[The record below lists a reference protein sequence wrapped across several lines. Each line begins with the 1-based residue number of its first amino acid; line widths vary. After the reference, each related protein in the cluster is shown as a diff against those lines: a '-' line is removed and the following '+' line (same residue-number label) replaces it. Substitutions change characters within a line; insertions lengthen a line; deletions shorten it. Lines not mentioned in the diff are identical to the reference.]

1 MTAHYDVLIV
11 GGGIAGL
18 SLASALAGSCS
29 VALVEAEQEL
39 AYHTSSRSARQLIPS
54 YGPEVV
60 QELTLR
66 TLALMAARD
75 AELPTPVLSPRSFML
90 IGTEGSVRA
99 EASGQM
105 KPVTHARA
113 LELCPALVPESF
125 TAAGLDT
132 GSFGCDA
139 PLLLAD
145 HRQRAE
151 AAGADIITGARVYS
165 GQRLGSGWEVGAG
178 QEAFQAGVLVNA
190 AGAWADEL
198 AVISGVEKLGLQ
210 PYRRT
215 AAIVDVE
222 RSLPDD
228 SPMVAAADNSFY
240 FRREGGGVLISPS
253 EAVPSGP
260 EDARPRPGDIERL
273 IVKLNQLTTLGIS
286 GVRTAWTGLRT
297 EAADGIPVAG
307 FDAEAPG
314 FYWLAGQGGYGF
326 QTSAAMAELAA
337 AQILAGQGT
346 GQDSRQR
353 AGQEAVQDAGRS
365 AQPAAAPD
373 TRTRP
378 ESRTAEALAATRWS
392 IRR

>member
-18 SLASALAGSCS
+18 SLASALAGSCT

-39 AYHTSSRSARQLIPS
+39 AYHTSSRSARNLIPS
-54 YGPEVV
+54 YGPAVV
-60 QELTLR
+60 QELTVR
-66 TLALMAARD
+66 TLELMAARD
-75 AELPTPVLSPRSFML
+75 AKLPAPVLSPRSFML
-90 IGTEGSVRA
+90 IGTEETVRTESSGHMRPISHA
-99 EASGQM
+99 EA
-105 KPVTHARA
+105 
-113 LELCPALVPESF
+113 LDLCPALVPESF
-125 TAAGLDT
+125 SAAGLDT
-132 GSFGCDA
+132 GSFGCNA

-145 HRQRAE
+145 HKLRAE
-151 AAGADIITGARVYS
+151 AAGADIITGARVHS
-165 GQRLGSGWEVGAG
+165 AQRLGSGWEIGAG
-178 QEAFQAGVLVNA
+178 QEAFQAGVMVNA

-222 RSLPDD
+222 HPLPEY
-228 SPMVAAADNSFY
+228 SPMVAAADDSFY
-240 FRREGGGVLISPS
+240 FRREGNDVLISPS

-260 EDARPRPGDIERL
+260 EDARPRPGDVERL
-273 IVKLNQLTTLGIS
+273 VAKLNQVTTLGIR

-337 AQILAGQGT
+337 AQILAGQG
-346 GQDSRQR
+346 
-353 AGQEAVQDAGRS
+353 QDAG
-365 AQPAAAPD
+365 
-373 TRTRP
+373 TRP
-378 ESRTAEALAATRWS
+378 VSRTAQALAASRWS

>member
-1 MTAHYDVLIV
+1 MTALYDVLIV

-18 SLASALAGSCS
+18 SLASTLAGSCS

-54 YGPEVV
+54 FGPEVV
-60 QELTLR
+60 QQLTVR
-66 TLALMAARD
+66 TLELMAARD
-75 AELPTPVLSPRSFML
+75 AELPQPVLSPRSFML
-90 IGTEGSVRA
+90 IGTEETVSA

-105 KPVTHARA
+105 RTITHSEA

-125 TAAGLDT
+125 SAAGLDT
-132 GSFGCDA
+132 GSFGCNA
-139 PLLLAD
+139 PLLLED
-145 HRQRAE
+145 HRRRA
-151 AAGADIITGARVYS
+151 AAARADIITGARVHS
-165 GQRLGSGWEVGAG
+165 AQRLGSGWEIGAG
-178 QEAFQAGVLVNA
+178 QEAFQAGVMVNA
-190 AGAWADEL
+190 AGAWADEV

-222 RSLPDD
+222 HPLPEH
-228 SPMVAAADNSFY
+228 SPMVAAADNTFY
-240 FRREGGGVLISPS
+240 FRPEGNDVLISPS

-260 EDARPRPGDIERL
+260 EDARPRPGDVERL
-273 IVKLNQLTTLGIS
+273 VAKLNQVTTLGIRGIRS
-286 GVRTAWTGLRT
+286 AWTGLRT

-337 AQILAGQGT
+337 ARILAGP
-346 GQDSRQR
+346 
-353 AGQEAVQDAGRS
+353 AGEAGPR
-365 AQPAAAPD
+365 PA
-373 TRTRP
+373 
-378 ESRTAEALAATRWS
+378 SRTERALAATRWS

>member
-1 MTAHYDVLIV
+1 MAAHYDVLIV

-54 YGPEVV
+54 FGPEVV
-60 QELTLR
+60 QELTVR
-66 TLALMAARD
+66 TLELMAARD
-75 AELPTPVLSPRSFML
+75 AQLPEPVLTPRSFML
-90 IGTEGSVRA
+90 IGTEDSVRA
-99 EASGQM
+99 EASGNM
-105 KPVTHARA
+105 SAITHDRA
-113 LELCPALVPESF
+113 LELCPALVPGAFS
-125 TAAGLDT
+125 AAGLDT
-132 GSFGCDA
+132 GSFGCNA

-145 HRQRAE
+145 HRLRAE

-165 GQRLGSGWEVGAG
+165 AQRLGSGWEIGAG
-178 QEAFQAGVLVNA
+178 QEAFEAGVLVNA

-215 AAIVDVE
+215 AAIVDVDHP
-222 RSLPDD
+222 LPAN
-228 SPMVAAADNSFY
+228 SPMVAAADHTFY
-240 FRREGGGVLISPS
+240 FRREGTEVLISPS
-253 EAVPSGP
+253 ETVPSGP

-273 IVKLNQLTTLGIS
+273 IVKLNQLTTLGIRA
-286 GVRTAWTGLRT
+286 VRSAWTGLRT
-297 EAADGIPVAG
+297 EAADGVPVAG

-326 QTSAAMAELAA
+326 QTSSAMAELAA
-337 AQILAGQGT
+337 AQILAGQG
-346 GQDSRQR
+346 
-353 AGQEAVQDAGRS
+353 AGNSPGHSAGV
-365 AQPAAAPD
+365 AHHPV
-373 TRTRP
+373 
-378 ESRTAEALAATRWS
+378 SRTAEALAATRWS

>member
-1 MTAHYDVLIV
+1 MTARYDVLIV

-54 YGPEVV
+54 FGPAVV
-60 QELTLR
+60 QELTVR
-66 TLALMAARD
+66 TLELIAARD
-75 AELPTPVLSPRSFML
+75 RELPQPVLTPRSFML
-90 IGTEGSVRA
+90 IGTEESVRA

-105 KPVTHARA
+105 RLITHAEA
-113 LELCPALVPESF
+113 LKLCPALVSGSF
-125 TAAGLDT
+125 SAAGLDT
-132 GSFGCDA
+132 GSYGCDA
-139 PLLLAD
+139 PLLLDD
-145 HRQRAE
+145 HRRRAE

-165 GQRLGSGWEVGAG
+165 AQRLGSGWEIGAG
-178 QEAFQAGVLVNA
+178 QEAFQAGVMVNA

-215 AAIVDVE
+215 AAVVAVE
-222 RSLPDD
+222 HPLPEH

-240 FRREGGGVLISPS
+240 FRREGIDVLVSPS

-260 EDARPRPGDIERL
+260 EDARPRPGDVERL
-273 IVKLNQLTTLGIS
+273 VATLNQVTTLGIR
-286 GVRTAWTGLRT
+286 GVRRAWTGLRT
-297 EAADGIPVAG
+297 QAADGVPVAG

-337 AQILAGQGT
+337 AQILAGQA
-346 GQDSRQR
+346 S
-353 AGQEAVQDAGRS
+353 DA
-365 AQPAAAPD
+365 AN
-373 TRTRP
+373 RP
-378 ESRTAEALAATRWS
+378 VSRTEQALAATRWS